1 MSDTTNTIRILKKAQ
16 CGKISSPSELSLT
29 YNIGYHDK
37 SKSLYFRVIT
47 NTTGGFFSNE
57 WISLDQI
64 LTSIKDSPSDKPF
77 KAIIFKP
84 LYESKGSNNHG
95 FLAAALRAEKLLLP
109 VEKQP
114 MSHITGELKDFDTAM
129 QKLIKSKTNLE
140 DEVAAA
146 EVIKAAQLAERVAK
160 MQKANKNSKAVKS
173 VKATIKAA
181 MGK

>member
-1 MSDTTNTIRILKKAQ
+1 MEKPLHLLFNQPEATTMSDTTNTIRILKKAQ
-16 CGKISSPSELSLT
+16 CGKISSPSELSLI

-57 WISLDQI
+57 WISLDKI
-64 LTSIKDSPSDKPF
+64 LSNMKDSPFDKPF
-77 KAIIFKP
+77 KAITFKP

-114 MSHITGELKDFDTAM
+114 MSHITGDIKSFDTAM
-129 QKLIKSKTNLE
+129 QKLIESKTNLE
-140 DEVAAA
+140 T
-146 EVIKAAQLAERVAK
+146 KLRQRK
-160 MQKANKNSKAVKS
+160 PSKQPS
-173 VKATIKAA
+173 
-181 MGK
+181 